1 MGIYQLKSD
10 LTRRSGR
17 GSDTARLFEQLAM
30 APRFIDFFFTLRADD
45 LFTHKETV

>member
-1 MGIYQLKSD
+1 MGIYQLKSA

-30 APRFIDFFFTLRADD
+30 APRFIDFFTLRADD
-45 LFTHKETV
+45 LFTHKETT